1 MRLRRNMQNMEN
13 YAKRL
18 VLISMRERSKFL
30 GPHLPQR
37 KILLTAWLH
46 APQRRITFLTR
57 TYYLVS
63 RLASNLATRPT
74 SSLHRLA
81 YYPVHKA
88 YVTPLPK
95 LFYRKFSVNMFM
107 FVINLHIS
115 YVSLIF
121 LCLFDSLCMCV
132 SIICRVKFLFY
143 LSMIN

>member
-1 MRLRRNMQNMEN
+1 MES
-13 YAKRL
+13 YAKTF

-37 KILLTAWLH
+37 KNLLTAWLH

-57 TYYLVS
+57 TYYLIGANVS
-63 RLASNLATRPT
+63 RLASNLATQST
-74 SSLHRLA
+74 SSLPRLA